1 MFNKDKEISLN
12 KIIII
17 SIISVII
24 VSYIINSIINGIS
37 KLVGYTSDRYNVL
50 GKNITILSSYDY
62 SSLEKDI
69 VDYAS
74 KNNINVKFIYKGDLE
89 IVDELNNNSK
99 DYDAVWISNSMWLYM
114 LDNNYLHSDSKSLGI
129 SPVVFGIRK
138 SKAKELGLID
148 KDVTNK
154 EIVDLISEKKIKYVM
169 NSVTATNTG
178 ATAYLG
184 FLTSLAGN
192 PDVLTEEILN
202 KPELAD
208 NLKKVFS
215 GVERVSGD
223 EAYLE
228 DMFINNDNYEAV
240 ISSESS
246 LININKKLKS
256 NNKEELYLIY
266 PTDGVA
272 INDSTFAFIDNH
284 QDKEEDF
291 LKLQNY
297 LLSKD
302 GQKLLQNKGIRT
314 WYGGVTD
321 NPNKK
326 IFNPDWG
333 INTTKNLKVTR
344 FPSKDMIT
352 KSINLYINT
361 LRKPTHVV
369 FCLDYSGS
377 MWGEG
382 RQELVDAME
391 YVLNKEKASVDNLQF
406 SNSDKITVIPF
417 SSDVI
422 AIWNS
427 TGENTQ
433 ELRNNINKEE
443 ATGATALYTA
453 IMKGISILD
462 EETDEYTKTIIA
474 MTDGYSNEYKSIE
487 DLRRA
492 YEKSTKKVPIYGITF
507 GQATEYEL
515 LKVAN
520 LSNAKVF
527 NGKDGLLRAF
537 KEVRSYN

>member
-1 MFNKDKEISLN
+1 MRKNELRADYLIPVA
-12 KIIII
+12 IVG
-17 SIISVII
+17 VII
-24 VSYIINSIINGIS
+24 FAYILNTIITGIS
-37 KLVGYTSDRYNVL
+37 KLSGYSNDNYSVFGN
-50 GKNITILSSYDY
+50 NIVILSSYDNK
-62 SSLEKDI
+62 SLEKD
-69 VDYAS
+69 VVSYAE
-74 KNNINVKFIYKGDLE
+74 KQEINVKFVYKGDLE

-99 DYDAVWISNSMWLYM
+99 SYDAVWISNSMWLYM
-114 LDNNYLHSDSKSLGI
+114 LDNNYLHSDSKSLGV

-148 KDVTNK
+148 KDVSNK
-154 EIVDLISEKKIKYVM
+154 DIVDLIANKKIKYVM

-192 PDVLTEEILN
+192 PDVLTDEILN

-228 DMFINNDNYEAV
+228 DMFVNNDDYEAV

-256 NNKEELYLIY
+256 SKKEELYFIY

-284 QDKEEDF
+284 TGKEEDF

-302 GQKLLQNKGIRT
+302 GQKLLQEKGIRT

-333 INTTKNLKVTR
+333 IDTSKNLRVTR
-344 FPSKDMIT
+344 FPSKEMIT

-369 FCLDYSGS
+369 FVLDYSGS
-377 MWGEG
+377 MYGEG
-382 RQELVDAME
+382 REELIDAMD
-391 YVLNKEKASVDNLQF
+391 YILSKEKAKLDNLQF
-406 SNSDKITVIPF
+406 SDSDKITVVPF

-422 AIWNS
+422 AVWDG
-427 TGENTQ
+427 TGANTD
-433 ELRNNINKEE
+433 ELINNIKKED

-453 IMKGISILD
+453 ISKGIEILD
-462 EETDEYTKTIIA
+462 KETDEYTKTIIA
-474 MTDGYSNEYKSIE
+474 MTDGYANEYKSIN
-487 DLRRA
+487 DLRRV
-492 YEKSTKKVPIYGITF
+492 YNNSKQKVPVYGITF
-507 GQATEYEL
+507 GQATEYQLNEI
-515 LKVAN
+515 AN
-520 LSNAKVF
+520 LTNAKVF

>member
-1 MFNKDKEISLN
+1 MSNRKNVDNTN
-12 KIIII
+12 KIIIVAVI
-17 SIISVII
+17 SVIFIAYILNSIIS
-24 VSYIINSIINGIS
+24 SISNLS
-37 KLVGYTSDRYNVL
+37 GYNAEKYNVL

-62 SSLEKDI
+62 NSLEKDI
-69 VDYAS
+69 LEYAS
-74 KNNINVKFIYKGDLE
+74 DNNINVKFVYKGDLE

-114 LDNNYLHSDSKSLGI
+114 LDNNYLHSDSKSLGV
-129 SPVVFGIRK
+129 SPIVFGIRK
-138 SKAKELGLID
+138 SKAKELDLID
-148 KDVTNK
+148 KNVTNTD
-154 EIVDLISEKKIKYVM
+154 ILNLIKDKKIKYVM

-184 FLTSLAGN
+184 FLTALAGN
-192 PDVLTEEILN
+192 PDVLTEDMLN
-202 KPELAD
+202 NQELQN
-208 NLKKVFS
+208 NLKNVFS

-228 DMFINNDNYEAV
+228 DMFINSNDYEAV

-246 LININKKLKS
+246 LININKKLKKEK
-256 NNKEELYLIY
+256 KEELYLIY
-266 PTDGVA
+266 PSDGVA

-333 INTTKNLKVTR
+333 IDTNKRLTVTR
-344 FPSKDMIT
+344 FPSKEMIT
-352 KSINLYINT
+352 KSINLYINI

-377 MWGEG
+377 MWGDG
-382 RQELVDAME
+382 NKELVDAMD
-391 YVLNKEKASVDNLQF
+391 YILTQEKAKVDNLQF
-406 SNSDKITVIPF
+406 SDTDKITVIPF

-422 AIWNS
+422 AVWNANGQD
-427 TGENTQ
+427 TN
-433 ELRNNINKEE
+433 ELLNNIKKEE
-443 ATGATALYTA
+443 ATGATALYSA
-453 IMKGISILD
+453 IEEGIKILD
-462 EETDEYTKTIIA
+462 NETDDYTKTIIA
-474 MTDGYSNEYKSIE
+474 MTDGYANEYKNIY
-487 DLRRA
+487 DLRRV
-492 YEKSTKKVPIYGITF
+492 YSNSVKKVPIYGITF
-507 GQATEYEL
+507 GAATDEEL
-515 LKVAN
+515 QKIAN

>member
-515 LKVAN
+515 LKVAS